1 MNILQP
7 FYYPENE
14 ICTIEEL
21 YFNSHGAY
29 LEQEEKVCFFC
40 LNENDKVSTNTYFNY
55 FASSKWLKYTKI
67 DRFIIKLVLKG
78 EFRIKLINS
87 YLVDNKVQHDV
98 VQVRNVYVE
107 EKQEIIFQH
116 IFGLDAFESMYY
128 IEIEA
133 LSNGGQFWG
142 GGYYTEEDVVNKVHL
157 GMVMCTYKREKFI
170 ERNLNMLQ
178 TIPTSLIQN
187 IDFFVID
194 NAHTLNK
201 SLNNKNVHLIYN
213 KNVGGAGGFTRGL
226 IEILLKYKNV
236 THVVFMDDD
245 ILLNITAI
253 ERTVLYLQYVREEHS
268 NVFIGGAT
276 LRLDKKNL
284 QLESGAVWHNNLL
297 YNLKSGLNLKKEK
310 DILINNLEESK
321 SYNSWVYLCMPKKE
335 LSLDNLPM
343 PLFVRGD
350 DMEYGKR
357 LTKKLL
363 TLNGIGVWH
372 VPVHNKYSSFMNYY
386 VTRNT
391 LILNSLY
398 DEHFGK
404 FSFIKMFLSRI
415 GRELMYYRYDNV
427 LLIMRAYTD
436 FLKGIKFFLEE
447 DGEKLHKDIMQISRP
462 LIDYA
467 SMERN
472 HYPFLYSYLQNP
484 QEYKEKKVFKILRL
498 VTLNGY
504 LLPDCL
510 LKKNRLSYNIVE
522 FTAARPIDFYRSKCV
537 LQIDLTSQKG
547 QMTILKRKNLIV
559 LGVKAIK
566 IIINILMRCNKVR
579 ADYRKN
585 SGKIRKYT
593 FWKKYLDLD
602 N

>member
-1 MNILQP
+1 MNLLQP
-7 FYYPENE
+7 FYYPENG

-21 YFNSHGAY
+21 YFNSDGAH
-29 LEQEEKVCFFC
+29 LEQEDNSCFFYM
-40 LNENDKVSTNTYFNY
+40 NKNDKVSTNTYFNY
-55 FASSKWLKYTKI
+55 FASSKWLKYTII
-67 DRFIIKLVLKG
+67 DKFTVKLVLQG
-78 EFRIKLINS
+78 TFRIKLINS
-87 YLVDNKVQHDV
+87 YLVDGKVQHDV
-98 VQVRNVYVE
+98 VQVRNIYVK
-107 EKQEIIFQH
+107 EKREILFQH

-133 LSNGGQFWG
+133 LANGCQFWG
-142 GGYYTEEDVVNKVHL
+142 GGYYTTEDIVNDVHL

-170 ERNLNMLQ
+170 ERNLSMLQ
-178 TIPTSLIQN
+178 NMPSSIAKN
-187 IDFFVID
+187 IDFFIID
-194 NAHTLNK
+194 NAHTLTK
-201 SLNNKNVHLIYN
+201 ELNNKNVHLIYN

-226 IEILLKYKNV
+226 IEILLKYEKI

-245 ILLNITAI
+245 ILLNVTTIRQTI
-253 ERTVLYLQYVREEHS
+253 FYLQYVRKEHV
-268 NVFIGGAT
+268 NIFIGGAT

-284 QLESGAVWHNNLL
+284 QLESGAVWHNNFL

-310 DILINNLEESK
+310 DLLVNNLEESK
-321 SYNSWVYLCMPKKE
+321 SYNSWVYLCMPRKE

-398 DEHFGK
+398 DENFGK
-404 FSFIKMFLSRI
+404 FAFIKMFLGRI

-427 LLIMRAYTD
+427 LLIMRAYID
-436 FLKGIKFFLEE
+436 YLKGIQFFLEK
-447 DGEKLHKDIMQISRP
+447 DGEELHQDIMKISHP

-472 HYPFLYSYLQNP
+472 NYPFLYSYLQNP
-484 QEYKEKKVFKILRL
+484 QEYKEKKFFKLLRL
-498 VTLNGY
+498 ATLNGY
-504 LLPDCL
+504 LLPNFL
-510 LKKNRLSYNIVE
+510 FKKNRLSYNIVE

-537 LQIDLTSQKG
+537 LQIDLTTQKG
-547 QMTILKRKNLIV
+547 QMTTIKRKKLIV
-559 LGVKAIK
+559 FGVKAIK
-566 IIINILMRCNKVR
+566 IIAKILIKCNKVKD
-579 ADYRKN
+579 DYRKN
-585 SGKIRKYT
+585 SEKIRKYE
-593 FWKKYLDLD
+593 FWKNYLNID

>member
-1 MNILQP
+1 MNLLQP
-7 FYYPENE
+7 FYYPENG

-21 YFNSHGAY
+21 YFNSDGAY
-29 LEQEEKVCFFC
+29 LEQEDGSCFFC
-40 LNENDKVSTNTYFNY
+40 MNKNDKVSTNTYFNY
-55 FASSKWLKYTKI
+55 FASSKWLKYTII
-67 DRFIIKLVLKG
+67 DKFTVKLVLKG
-78 EFRIKLINS
+78 TFRIKLINS
-87 YLVDNKVQHDV
+87 YLVDGKVQHDV
-98 VQVRNVYVE
+98 VQVRNIYVK
-107 EKQEIIFQH
+107 EKREILFQH
-116 IFGLDAFESMYY
+116 VFGLDAFESMYY

-133 LSNGGQFWG
+133 LSNGCQFWD
-142 GGYYTEEDVVNKVHL
+142 GGYYTTEDIVNDVHL

-170 ERNLNMLQ
+170 ERNLSMLQ
-178 TIPTSLIQN
+178 NMPSSIAKN
-187 IDFFVID
+187 IDFFIID

-201 SLNNKNVHLIYN
+201 ELNNKNVHLIYN

-226 IEILLKYKNV
+226 IEILLKYEKI

-245 ILLNITAI
+245 ILLNVTTIRQTI
-253 ERTVLYLQYVREEHS
+253 FYLQYVRKEH
-268 NVFIGGAT
+268 VDIFIGGAT

-284 QLESGAVWHNNLL
+284 QLESGAVWHNNFL

-310 DILINNLEESK
+310 DLLVNNLEESK
-321 SYNSWVYLCMPKKE
+321 SYNSWVYLCMPRKE
-335 LSLDNLPM
+335 LSLENLPM

-398 DEHFGK
+398 DENFGK
-404 FSFIKMFLSRI
+404 FAFIKMFLGRI

-427 LLIMRAYTD
+427 LLIMRAYID
-436 FLKGIKFFLEE
+436 YLKGIKFFLEK
-447 DGEKLHKDIMQISRP
+447 DGEELHQDIMKISHP

-472 HYPFLYSYLQNP
+472 NYPFLYSYLQNP
-484 QEYKEKKVFKILRL
+484 QEYKEKKIFKLLRL
-498 VTLNGY
+498 ATLNGY
-504 LLPDCL
+504 LLPNFL
-510 LKKNRLSYNIVE
+510 FKKNRLSYNIVE

-537 LQIDLTSQKG
+537 LQIDLTTQKG
-547 QMTILKRKNLIV
+547 QMTTIKRKNLIV
-559 LGVKAIK
+559 FGVKAIK
-566 IIINILMRCNKVR
+566 IIAKILIKCNKVKD
-579 ADYRKN
+579 DYRKN
-585 SGKIRKYT
+585 SEKIRKYA
-593 FWKKYLDLD
+593 FWKNYLKID